1 MLSTFT
7 PLGKQSFLDKRQLL
21 WIFPGKGKGKRRANG
36 NKGGQNAWP
45 QVATLLAFPEPRT
58 RNKKVHAVHP

>member
-1 MLSTFT
+1 M
-7 PLGKQSFLDKRQLL
+7 
-21 WIFPGKGKGKRRANG
+21 FPGKGKGKRRANGDG

>member
-1 MLSTFT
+1 MLSTLYSAWQT
-7 PLGKQSFLDKRQLL
+7 EFLRQKATTVDV
-21 WIFPGKGKGKRRANG
+21 PGNGKGKRRANG

>member
-1 MLSTFT
+1 MFRGMERESEE
-7 PLGKQSFLDKRQLL
+7 Q
-21 WIFPGKGKGKRRANG
+21 NG